1 MTLVLKS
8 DGVFTGQEIAT
19 GFKDYRARVL
29 ADGGE
34 LQSRD
39 ATISAFMFAKAS
51 AITASNCFSATS
63 VYFGIKKS
71 GDNIIKLYSLFG
83 ASGDLVVDRGEF
95 LLQESGG
102 VLGVYTEGSSVN
114 SMRTFGTSQNPALG
128 VITAYRPLNPPT
140 AAKCIVG
147 IADHTGEVSELALR
161 LYQGGTELV
170 CYYRDTYATL
180 STAITQD
187 ANMMVSGVVYDGVK
201 ASLLAF
207 DEVKAT
213 AYTTPPIVPDNGFT
227 MYSSAIN
234 KTAAD
239 SFAGWITE
247 TWGMSGASVETMQKI
262 GARMK
267 GLYQGK

>member
-8 DGVFTGQEIAT
+8 DGVFTGQEIAA
-19 GFKDYRARVL
+19 GFKDYQARVL

-39 ATISAFMFAKAS
+39 ATISALMFAKSS
-51 AITASNCFSATS
+51 AITAINCFSATS

-71 GDNIIKLYSLFG
+71 GANITKLYSLFG

-95 LLQESGG
+95 PLQESSG
-102 VLGVYTEGSSVN
+102 VLGVFHNTSSTN
-114 SMRTFGTSQNPALG
+114 SMRTFGTSQNPNLG
-128 VITAYRPLNPPT
+128 VITAYRPANPPT
-140 AAKCIVG
+140 TQKYIAG
-147 IADHTGEVSELALR
+147 IADHTGVSTELALR
-161 LYQGGTELV
+161 LNQGGTVLGG
-170 CYYRDTYATL
+170 YYNGTKASL
-180 STAITQD
+180 STEITQD
-187 ANMMVSGVVYDGVK
+187 ANMMVSGVVYDGAK

-213 AYTTPPIVPDNGFT
+213 AATTPVAVPANGFT
-227 MYSSAIN
+227 MYSGAFN
-234 KTAAD
+234 KAA
-239 SFAGWITE
+239 SGAFAGWITE
-247 TWGMSGASVETMQKI
+247 TWGMSGASVETVQKI